1 MKNIISKIRNSL
13 LVIKEFK
20 TAPLVIKLQCFCS
33 ILLFFSLFTRNRIII
48 LLVLIYYATLEYL
61 DLEVFPKRIKS
72 PNYSKWFKRTAKL
85 NHLLEFILIL
95 IAVFTVT

>member
-33 ILLFFSLFTRNRIII
+33 ILLFFSFLTRSRIII
-48 LLVLIYYATLEYL
+48 FPVLVYYIILWYL
-61 DLEVFPKRIKS
+61 DLEVFPKRFKD
-72 PNYSKWFKRTAKL
+72 PNYLKWFKRIAKL
-85 NHLLEFILIL
+85 NNILC
-95 IAVFTVT
+95 FFSH